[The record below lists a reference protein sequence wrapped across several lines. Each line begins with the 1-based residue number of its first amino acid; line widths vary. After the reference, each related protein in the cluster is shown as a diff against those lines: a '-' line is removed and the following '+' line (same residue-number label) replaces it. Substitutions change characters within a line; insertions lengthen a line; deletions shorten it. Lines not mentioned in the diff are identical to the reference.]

1 MMKLTRR
8 SKTLLQQNQVLTK
21 ASVASMVETALSP
34 SKPLNDLTGNTV
46 GSNYFFDPILPAKH
60 RCGVDPSASKSE
72 KENIKFHKL
81 RHKF

>member
-1 MMKLTRR
+1 MKLTRR

-46 GSNYFFDPILPAKH
+46 VIQLFFWLHITGKTQV
-60 RCGVDPSASKSE
+60 RSWSKRL
-72 KENIKFHKL
+72 KIRKGKY
-81 RHKF
+81 